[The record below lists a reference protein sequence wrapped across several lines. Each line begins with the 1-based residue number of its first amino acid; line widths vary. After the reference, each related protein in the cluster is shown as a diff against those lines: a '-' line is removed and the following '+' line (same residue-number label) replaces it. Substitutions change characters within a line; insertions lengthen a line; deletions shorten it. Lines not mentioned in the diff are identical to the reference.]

1 MQCILILMKTTQIT
15 VGSVVTLSTA
25 SADFFPG
32 LVNQILEVADTR
44 LAGGEYVFHVVPVGR
59 ANDGTARR
67 EVYREDLVA
76 YVPRH

>member
-1 MQCILILMKTTQIT
+1 MSTLLAT
-15 VGSVVTLSTA
+15 GSVVVLSA
-25 SADFFPG
+25 SSAEFFPS
-32 LVNQILEVADTR
+32 LANQILEVADTR

-59 ANDGTARR
+59 ANDGTERR

>member
-1 MQCILILMKTTQIT
+1 MSAPIT
-15 VGSVVTLSTA
+15 VGSVVTIAPA
-25 SADFFPG
+25 SAEFLPS
-32 LVNQILEVADTR
+32 LVNLILEVADCR